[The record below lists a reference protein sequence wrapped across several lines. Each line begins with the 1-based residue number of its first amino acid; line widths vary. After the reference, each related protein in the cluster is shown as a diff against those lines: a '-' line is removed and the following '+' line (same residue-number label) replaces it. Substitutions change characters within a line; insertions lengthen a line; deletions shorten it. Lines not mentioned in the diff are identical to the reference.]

1 MSQEFNRLGQQEL
14 KNDIWSKAKEIA
26 VQNPEIITDV
36 TGIFDPTPISDGIS
50 TAAALWKGDWI
61 GAGLSAVSMF
71 PYLGDAIGKT
81 GKFARYGAKGE
92 KIADLVGGLMAKA
105 LKGGDAQRQ
114 FLQWL
119 SPQKVD
125 ELRKQAMAKVREA
138 MLKARKKVPNC
149 KECEEFKGKLQM
161 PKKGEKGKWNT
172 PDGEAP
178 TSGSGKFEFN
188 EPVKLPDGRTVDH
201 IEYRDGFPV
210 FDNYV
215 EGQKHTLD
223 VVTGNVD
230 KDLSQLKR
238 QYPGTDVPDLDD
250 YVLHHFEDGQVGFVP
265 RAVHDK
271 ADTGVAHAGG
281 NSIINSDLF

>member
-1 MSQEFNRLGQQEL
+1 
-14 KNDIWSKAKEIA
+14 
-26 VQNPEIITDV
+26 
-36 TGIFDPTPISDGIS
+36 
-50 TAAALWKGDWI
+50 
-61 GAGLSAVSMF
+61 MF

-178 TSGSGKFEFN
+178 ASGSGKFEFN

-238 QYPGTDVPDLDD
+238 QYPGTEVPDLDD